1 MKKRYIFLSA
11 IAVIF
16 GIIVAALPA
25 KDVKNEIEPEQ
36 MLQEIMDESRFF
48 SVDRVAEYI
57 VEQNRYVLLID
68 VRTPEEYA
76 EWTLPG
82 ALNIPFDSI
91 LNPGYEYIFNQD
103 LYTNVLFSNGGIYSS
118 QAWML
123 LTRLGYSNN
132 YIIKGGLNEFVETF
146 FMTQKPKNTDSNKE
160 IDLYEFRKGVRQ
172 YFTGSGD
179 DEGGASTPK
188 TEIKVIKK
196 EKKEGDTGGC

>member
-1 MKKRYIFLSA
+1 MKKRYIFLSVIA
-11 IAVIF
+11 IIF

-25 KDVKNEIEPEQ
+25 KDVKNEIQPEQ

-57 VEQNRYVLLID
+57 VEQNRFVLFID

-91 LNPGYEYIFNQD
+91 LSPNYEYIFNQD
-103 LYTNVLFSNGGIYSS
+103 VYENVLFSNGGIYSS

-123 LTRLGYSNN
+123 LKRKGYSNN
-132 YIIKGGLNEFVETF
+132 YIMKGGLNDFIETF
-146 FMTQKPKNTDSNKE
+146 FMTKRPKYSDSNKE
-160 IDLYEFRKGVRQ
+160 IDLYQFRKGVRQ
-172 YFTGSGD
+172 YFTGSGGD
-179 DEGGASTPK
+179 EGASNTLKPTINIIKKDNKSDEGG
-188 TEIKVIKK
+188 
-196 EKKEGDTGGC
+196 C